1 NGAGAITM
9 GAVAEVQWSWIPA
22 LVLGS
27 LLGGYLGAQTSIQS
41 GNQMIK
47 RLFEVITFVVAIKLL
62 WG

>member
-1 NGAGAITM
+1 
-9 GAVAEVQWSWIPA
+9 